1 MFWFHVCS
9 NLNMNRPKRSLHM
22 SSPLSTRFISFWN
35 RFFYFVQGIV
45 LRWTLSLRYRVRVE
59 GLEKVQIGRASC
71 RERV

>member
-1 MFWFHVCS
+1 
-9 NLNMNRPKRSLHM
+9 M

-59 GLEKVQIGRASC
+59 GLEKCAP
-71 RERV
+71 